1 MSSVLEGF
9 KVINVN
15 ETSSKSQLTLFQD
28 SMRFNKATAAELN
41 FPAFV
46 RLLINEF
53 DGGFKLAVEVCNG
66 HCKEAIRFS
75 ELKEKQNYAINIKHP
90 ATMVMV
96 RRFLDFSHEEDER
109 VQFKV
114 NGTYFLEENVII
126 YDLSEARK
134 EIAKSKKKTTNKKT
148 TNKEGD
154 VS

>member
-1 MSSVLEGF
+1 MKSVLEGF

-41 FPAFV
+41 FPGYI
-46 RLLINEF
+46 RLLINESNS
-53 DGGFKLAVEVCNG
+53 GFKLAVEVCNG
-66 HCKEAIRFS
+66 HCKEAIKFS

-96 RRFLDFSHEEDER
+96 RRFLDFSHEQDER
-109 VQFKV
+109 VQYKV
-114 NGTYFLEENVII
+114 NGEIFVEENVII

-134 EIAKSKKKTTNKKT
+134 EIAKSKKKTMNKKIT
-148 TNKEGD
+148 KTEGD